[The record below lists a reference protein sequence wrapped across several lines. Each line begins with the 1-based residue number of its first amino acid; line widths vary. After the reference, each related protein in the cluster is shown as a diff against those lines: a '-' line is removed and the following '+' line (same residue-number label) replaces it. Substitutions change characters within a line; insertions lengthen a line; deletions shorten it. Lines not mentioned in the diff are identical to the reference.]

1 MSDDVCEIPWSPPF
15 CCSANGYLGFSV
27 QNCGIVKVMGKAKV
41 KFAFPLEQNNR
52 PIRLKGVLEWQIQ

>member
-1 MSDDVCEIPWSPPF
+1 MMCVKFHGHPHSAAQQTGISP
-15 CCSANGYLGFSV
+15 FSV